1 MMPRPSS
8 STVALSLSL
17 SLLTLTTLLPVAVA
31 NSEGYYCG
39 ADYNDALSCTTPCP
53 STYGFNANS
62 NPNECTEDKP
72 YCFGPGL
79 TCLGSGDDD
88 EDYYSYS
95 PTMAPLDPADPIN
108 SMFCGLNLEYANVC
122 SGTSVWCPSGGD
134 DECPAGMS
142 W

>member
-1 MMPRPSS
+1 MPAPSS
-8 STVALSLSL
+8 STVALSLL
-17 SLLTLTTLLPVAVA
+17 TLLPVIITPTTA

-39 ADYNDALSCTTPCP
+39 ADYNDALRCTTPCP

-79 TCLGSGDDD
+79 ACLEGSDD
-88 EDYYSYS
+88 EYYYSYT
-95 PTMAPLDPADPIN
+95 PTTAPLELDPTDPIN
-108 SMFCGLNLEYANVC
+108 TMFCGLNLEYANVC
-122 SGTSVWCPSGGD
+122 SGTSIWCPSGD
-134 DECPAGMS
+134 DGECPAGMS